1 MPGTALGQPV
11 NLTAMHFTLYRQLE
25 GLKVGGHWAGK
36 EIMLGLCQDAP
47 PPASRPL
54 AISNTGC
61 KSRAKGL
68 MQAPN
73 AVSPHFFLTPIFKSS
88 NLCCQC
94 HCRTKFANEIKP
106 HIFLR

>member
-25 GLKVGGHWAGK
+25 GLKVGGGHWAGK

-47 PPASRPL
+47 SASRPL

-61 KSRAKGL
+61 KSRAKGW
-68 MQAPN
+68 MQAPD
-73 AVSPHFFLTPIFKSS
+73 AVSPHFF
-88 NLCCQC
+88 
-94 HCRTKFANEIKP
+94 
-106 HIFLR
+106 